1 MWYISLIK
9 LWKEII
15 IIFGEERRM
24 WIEPN
29 FLFNRRTIPSLTAWG
44 FALELRTDVK
54 VTRGKLTCQ
63 LGVQISIPSP
73 IKIVHDFTIPI
84 NFGLF
89 RSIEFYINFFL
100 SKSRLIVMNF
110 HLTRIYNIY
119 TLLVFYWLNS
129 MISVGN
135 NFI

>member
-1 MWYISLIK
+1 
-9 LWKEII
+9 
-15 IIFGEERRM
+15 M

-73 IKIVHDFTIPI
+73 II
-84 NFGLF
+84 
-89 RSIEFYINFFL
+89 
-100 SKSRLIVMNF
+100 
-110 HLTRIYNIY
+110 
-119 TLLVFYWLNS
+119 
-129 MISVGN
+129 
-135 NFI
+135 